1 MPQALEGSQAIA
13 RAVALC
19 RPQVVSAYPITPQT
33 HIVEN
38 IAKLVADG
46 QLDCEYVSVES
57 EHSAASVVLGAA
69 AAGSRAYTASAS
81 QGILLMSEVL
91 YDISGLRVPVVLTC
105 ANRALSGPIS
115 IWNDQS
121 DSMAVRDAGWIQ
133 LYCTSNQEAV
143 DTHIQAFRIAQ
154 ETELPVMV
162 CMDGF
167 TLTHTLEPLE
177 LPSQHQVDAFLPPFR
192 FDRMLD
198 PQAPVSIG
206 TMVGPEAYSELRYAN
221 HHDLLGAADNIL
233 RANADWAAASGRDWG
248 GLLRTSGPAEARI
261 GLLGLGSLIGTLQDA
276 ALAHPELPPTRIMA
290 LRAFR
295 PFPIEALQAACEG
308 LDELVVIERAFS
320 PGFGAI
326 VAAEVRA
333 ALSELPQAPRVHAVA
348 VGLGGR
354 DIGLSLYPRLIEVAH
369 GERAERFRIL
379 DLDPERLPQELR
391 A

>member
-1 MPQALEGSQAIA
+1 MPQALEGSQAVA

-19 RPQVVSAYPITPQT
+19 RPQVVAAYPITPQT

-46 QLDCEYVSVES
+46 KLDCEYISVES

-69 AAGSRAYTASAS
+69 AAGARAYTASAS

-91 YDISGLRVPVVLTC
+91 YDVAGLRVPLVLTC

-121 DSMAVRDAGWIQ
+121 DSMAVRDAGWVQ

-167 TLTHTLEPLE
+167 TLTHTLEPLD
-177 LPSQHQVDAFLPPFR
+177 LPTQHQVDAFLPPYR
-192 FDRMLD
+192 FSRMLD
-198 PQAPVSIG
+198 PQAPLSIG
-206 TMVGPEAYSELRYAN
+206 TMVGPEAYSELRHTNHRALLDAAAN
-221 HHDLLGAADNIL
+221 IT
-233 RANADWAAASGRDWG
+233 RASVDWAEATGRDWG
-248 GLLRTSGPAEARI
+248 GLVDCSGPEDARI
-261 GLLGLGSLIGTLQDA
+261 GVLGLGSLIGTLRDA
-276 ALAHPELPPTRIMA
+276 ALAHPELPATRIMA

-295 PFPIEALQAACEG
+295 PFPVDTLQAVCKG
-308 LDELVVIERAFS
+308 LEELVVVERAFS
-320 PGFGAI
+320 PGAGPI

-333 ALSELPQAPRVHAVA
+333 ALSELANPPRVHAVA
-348 VGLGGR
+348 AGLGGR
-354 DIGLSLYPRLIEVAH
+354 DIGLGLYARLLEVAR
-369 GERAERFRIL
+369 GECTERFRIL
-379 DLDPERLPQELR
+379 DLDPERLPEESH